1 MTGAQACYFKE
12 PKDRTLYLIRRRVF
26 LYNKVVRRAQ
36 IFRVEETLQIDLA
49 FTNIKRVIAKLDWAM
64 EQIVP
69 REEESIPTRNFV

>member
-1 MTGAQACYFKE
+1 M
-12 PKDRTLYLIRRRVF
+12 F

-36 IFRVEETLQIDLA
+36 VLRVEETKQIDLA
-49 FTNIKRVIAKLDWAM
+49 FTNIKRAIAKLDWAM

>member
-12 PKDRTLYLIRRRVF
+12 PKDRTLYLIRRQVF
-26 LYNKVVRRAQ
+26 LYNKVVRRSQ

-64 EQIVP
+64 EQIIL

>member
-1 MTGAQACYFKE
+1 MMGAQACYFKE

-36 IFRVEETLQIDLA
+36 VFRVEETLQIDLA

-64 EQIVP
+64 EQIIL

>member
-1 MTGAQACYFKE
+1 M
-12 PKDRTLYLIRRRVF
+12 F

>member
-1 MTGAQACYFKE
+1 MS
-12 PKDRTLYLIRRRVF
+12 PLD
-26 LYNKVVRRAQ
+26 KVVRRAQ
-36 IFRVEETLQIDLA
+36 FFGVEETLQIDLA

>member
-1 MTGAQACYFKE
+1 MMGAQACYFKE

-36 IFRVEETLQIDLA
+36 VFRVEETLQIDLA
-49 FTNIKRVIAKLDWAM
+49 FTNMKRVIAKLDWAM
-64 EQIVP
+64 MQIIL

>member
-1 MTGAQACYFKE
+1 MTGAHACYFKE
-12 PKDRTLYLIRRRVF
+12 PKDRTLYIIRRRVF

-36 IFRVEETLQIDLA
+36 VFRVEETLQIDLA

-64 EQIVP
+64 EQIIL

>member
-1 MTGAQACYFKE
+1 M
-12 PKDRTLYLIRRRVF
+12 F
-26 LYNKVVRRAQ
+26 LYNKVVRRSQ

-64 EQIVP
+64 EQIIL